1 MFYLQYLKAELLRRF
16 GKTFTITFG
25 LAIASAIIITI
36 ISASQSLSQA
46 QEKVLNPL
54 ENVGTDIMVTR

>member
-25 LAIASAIIITI
+25 LAIASAIII
-36 ISASQSLSQA
+36 
-46 QEKVLNPL
+46 
-54 ENVGTDIMVTR
+54 GTVDEFNKKN